1 MPTYEDPSRDA
12 DELAEAARGLAYATR
27 QIKTPEDTYEVL
39 GSLHLT
45 LSRLQQGL
53 QQLAAWHQRHGQFAS
68 TDDGDRAAGHAHAV
82 RASAL
87 LTAAALSV
95 ENATGQVM
103 AAHSENGR
111 IAWQPDRHIA
121 AAPNQLTALADIP
134 AEREETLDPEP
145 PANGH
150 SNQSR
155 GLSR

>member
-12 DELAEAARGLAYATR
+12 DELAEAARGLAYAMR

-53 QQLAAWHQRHGQFAS
+53 QQLAAWHQRHGQFAA

-111 IAWQPDRHIA
+111 IAWHPEATPTRPA
-121 AAPNQLTALADIP
+121 GLADVL
-134 AEREETLDPEP
+134 AEREETLDPGP

-150 SNQSR
+150 TNQSR